1 MNAIIQKKYRNCTL
15 NIMSKQTLFHEFKNG
30 TLGNSPKLKDDQHNK
45 ISVNKEKAY
54 DNIKNISDAFFV
66 IAKWDYK

>member
-1 MNAIIQKKYRNCTL
+1 
-15 NIMSKQTLFHEFKNG
+15 MSKQTLFHEFKNG

-66 IAKWDYK
+66 IAKWEYK